1 MAEELKKKFQE
12 MQEAK
17 HGKRE
22 ELKIDEFEWIE
33 VRQRILSYLAEQ
45 NRFSSKTFQLNKQ
58 LEVDRNSGKRH
69 QETPNE
75 KLIRKFK
82 ENPLIPMGCLLTTGF
97 LVNGLFKFGRR
108 DSAGSQ
114 VMMRGRIAA
123 QVKGIYREQA
133 ISLNAIC
140 VKSFLLRLNSP
151 MHYKMQ

>member
-33 VRQRILSYLAEQ
+33 
-45 NRFSSKTFQLNKQ
+45 LNKQ

-123 QVKGIYREQA
+123 QAFTIMAMMGGVVMQVKNKTWVQP
-133 ISLNAIC
+133 ISEEEYNAK
-140 VKSFLLRLNSP
+140 VATATVVAAEETK
-151 MHYKMQ
+151 

>member
-1 MAEELKKKFQE
+1 MDRGETWNTKLFSKKKQIYPE
-12 MQEAK
+12 
-17 HGKRE
+17 
-22 ELKIDEFEWIE
+22 
-33 VRQRILSYLAEQ
+33 
-45 NRFSSKTFQLNKQ
+45 TFQLNKQ

-82 ENPLIPMGCLLTTGF
+82 ENPLIPIGCLLTTGF

-123 QVKGIYREQA
+123 QVKRESIEAKQY
-133 ISLNAIC
+133 L
-140 VKSFLLRLNSP
+140 
-151 MHYKMQ
+151 

>member
-1 MAEELKKKFQE
+1 MDRGETENTKLCSKKKQIYPE
-12 MQEAK
+12 P
-17 HGKRE
+17 
-22 ELKIDEFEWIE
+22 
-33 VRQRILSYLAEQ
+33 
-45 NRFSSKTFQLNKQ
+45 FQLNKQ

-82 ENPLIPMGCLLTTGF
+82 ENPLIPIGCLLTTGF

-123 QVKGIYREQA
+123 QVIRRTYRGQA
-133 ISLNAIC
+133 ILLNTIC
-140 VKSFLLRLNSP
+140 VNSFLLRLNSP
-151 MHYKMQ
+151 MHCKMH

>member
-1 MAEELKKKFQE
+1 MDRGETENTKLCSKKKQIYPE
-12 MQEAK
+12 P
-17 HGKRE
+17 
-22 ELKIDEFEWIE
+22 
-33 VRQRILSYLAEQ
+33 
-45 NRFSSKTFQLNKQ
+45 FQLNKQ

-82 ENPLIPMGCLLTTGF
+82 ENPLIPIGCLLTTGF

-123 QVKGIYREQA
+123 QVRRIYRGQA
-133 ISLNAIC
+133 ILLNTIC
-140 VKSFLLRLNSP
+140 VNSFLLRLNSP
-151 MHYKMQ
+151 MHCKMQ